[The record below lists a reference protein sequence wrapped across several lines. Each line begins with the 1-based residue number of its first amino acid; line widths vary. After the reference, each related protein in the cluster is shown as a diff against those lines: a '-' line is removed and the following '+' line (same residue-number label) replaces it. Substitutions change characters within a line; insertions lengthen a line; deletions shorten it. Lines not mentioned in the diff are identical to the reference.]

1 MNNYPLCDF
10 TDIPNRF
17 MDASSKSIQP
27 TYVLINSQAA
37 SILNFKIV
45 YRMIWDNSSMS
56 ATNNEIGEDCFPLLT
71 IPHTV
76 SINVRQLKRSLISVL
91 IDDFS
96 WMCDEFTN
104 PLEISHQFTN
114 IIIYLT
120 VSITWS
126 DRKVIIK
133 NEYRHIS
140 WAFPYE

>member
-96 WMCDEFTN
+96 WMCDEFTH
-104 PLEISHQFTN
+104 PLEIFHQFTN
-114 IIIYLT
+114 IIRNLT